1 MICSIIVESM
11 KYLSLLSP
19 GRRCQSNCL
28 EDFDTSH
35 LTIQVRRICLIDQ
48 FSYLGGVI
56 DKFYELL
63 KEFLGLERF
72 SIAKPH
78 IVLNML

>member
-48 FSYLGGVI
+48 FSYLGG
-56 DKFYELL
+56 
-63 KEFLGLERF
+63 
-72 SIAKPH
+72 
-78 IVLNML
+78 